1 MAMFSIPIN
10 RDELKLLFR
19 ACYYYQVWKKN
30 NMLEAPKDIKDIL
43 EFTSTFNLK
52 GIIKLDIEKLEE
64 KDKMESIKVLFI
76 TGILEIPTIA
86 FILDSAADA
95 IVTKDC
101 VVDIEVFKEGVW
113 EATKEL
119 LLFLSDSRSCNKLY
133 RATYSTDINN
143 SKKYL
148 KLLLE
153 SSYLE
158 NKKEFEKL
166 LKKYSIFKINKKYIA
181 I

>member
-1 MAMFSIPIN
+1 MAMFSMPIS

-19 ACYYYQVWKKN
+19 ACYYYQVGKRN
-30 NMLEAPKDIKDIL
+30 DMLEAPDDIKDIL
-43 EFTSTFNLK
+43 DYASSFNLK
-52 GIIKLDIEKLEE
+52 GIVKLNIDKLSTQ
-64 KDKMESIKVLFI
+64 DKAESIKVLFI

-95 IVTKDC
+95 IVKKDC
-101 VVDIEVFKEGVW
+101 VIDIELFKESIW
-113 EATKEL
+113 EAAREL

>member
-1 MAMFSIPIN
+1 
-10 RDELKLLFR
+10 
-19 ACYYYQVWKKN
+19 
-30 NMLEAPKDIKDIL
+30 
-43 EFTSTFNLK
+43 
-52 GIIKLDIEKLEE
+52 
-64 KDKMESIKVLFI
+64 MESIKVLFI

-101 VVDIEVFKEGVW
+101 VVDIEVFKESVW